1 MAKNQGEKVRKNAK
15 NQQLSA
21 KRKKNPQPNNGQKKD
36 RSKKRRAE
44 KDQKQNGVQNPQT
57 GSGTGRSNSG
67 SIFAYSVTNKL
78 EKGNDKFNQ
87 TVAMKDDSNSVLAIA
102 AGPKQL
108 AILKGA
114 NGKYTFSFD
123 KSTLAL
129 LNFGPEFAQSDL
141 ATILENQ
148 LDVSDDEG
156 SISVFQKANEE
167 FVFQVKAQNKKPIVI
182 KIGAFDVSIEY
193 EGKTYT
199 ALLDANAIGAKKED
213 ATNNFTLSTK
223 FFEELADS
231 NNRKIKNI
239 RTISIP
245 PFLWG
250 EYFSIMVAKQ
260 PAPQSNQ
267 NAVFKKEQIGNLEL
281 ITCLLNGQPPYCFV
295 KDVNKNVVYLYHDG
309 GLRKVKNIKVFSK
322 NANPFILVETT
333 NKKSVRLELPS
344 AANRNRNRNSF
355 IADLESNVLDI
366 THAPVTDPN
375 MLEPRL
381 NFIDKNGNAL
391 PVEKKDSTDYDNY
404 VFAVKPRSTTV
415 KDKEKTEKTVKTEE
429 PKKPEE
435 EPKKP
440 KEEKKEEKKEEEK
453 DWELPGGSKKINVT
467 FLAETLLPISAA
479 FCLFGAALTGL
490 GPFIVVGIIAM
501 VASAVLMAIDGVE
514 MHWSKRKI
522 DMQLR
527 DNKYSKFREHD
538 NEYGKALEKS
548 NENLMEAQ
556 AMVENS
562 SGEDDFSRKFMDLY
576 GQFGISPEGPNLAE
590 RYLFALNQIP
600 TAEDYQA
607 FAQIE
612 YASTDQSRNDLIEAY
627 LGTKIDADRE
637 KLRQAFYQPA
647 FFDVAHN
654 DEQSAAST
662 QLERWCKQAE
672 EVEKLEKDN
681 SATPKQI
688 EEAKSQLTNIERD
701 VFERIF
707 PNNDSFETLA
717 QERSIEDIQTIIQS
731 YPSQISASDNDA
743 VKEQKLNALIDKH
756 LPSLKNKDK
765 ADVRT
770 FIQDQIKADQSK
782 AKGKKPSAR
791 QQEKEEKEKQEKLQT
806 FAKTKNE
813 ALQTAQRAKL
823 FRDKEGKLSIKQVR
837 EFVSACTKASN
848 SSYETREKRKEIEKY
863 FKKNSNEAVQALLTL
878 ETDKARQ
885 KDLIVRYG
893 DFFAKKFLYQSDS
906 QILLEGLTDSLSP
919 ENRELAQ
926 AAFAYH
932 AARIDKQLAN
942 MHGQIYQTE
951 SEKQSLKMVNT
962 YAKLIEQAQLVA
974 QGKLP
979 KGLEALTGKMYDAML
994 FGDCEYIAGESDL
1007 PSHIYVA
1014 KILNSASN
1022 QYKDLHRRIKDSKIL
1037 QEILAAYI
1045 SPKKSNNIYM
1055 PKNSYT
1061 KYLKGAGTVENFG
1074 QLSGYNS
1081 SEEKITLLD
1090 IVEAHIKEAFIARYI
1105 ELVNNKTTEKDHDK
1119 LAVQEQQVREKMEAL
1134 STDDIIKFLQDDFAD
1149 TWGND
1154 RLTTYLNLHK
1164 EKEKFDKEIEERTSF
1179 SGQAEELK
1187 LKKLP
1192 TKVVSFK
1199 DGEIVIHDKELAGLI
1214 KEYGTIFTD
1223 LSLAEQEAFVQL
1235 SYARMQY
1242 AAEIEKNKNL
1252 TPGQIESFE
1261 SQIDQIDRFCE
1272 DKFDGTLARRFVS
1285 ELARINLK
1293 DLVSAENQ
1301 AEADATLRDLAQKG
1315 DKTVFNTCSKDAQE
1329 KFSDQLDEHKQIISL
1344 IRSLPPQERARVIRE
1359 IENNKGDIVKA
1370 VCAAAS
1376 MAEVDGKTVLD
1387 HIAAKADLSA
1397 ENLRE
1402 GRVRLTKKDL
1412 ESIAKSLKN
1421 NEYATVQSTANRTY
1435 TVQEQTLG
1443 EELINQGVK
1452 RGVKQAQMTQEELD
1466 GQSENIPA
1474 EESIKNIEELQENF
1488 MEIVNQIQNNLGKTP
1503 NSFYDFSKDDIDNI
1517 LRLDRATLHKYG
1529 VEEEDVRAVLEGLS
1543 SAELSSVTK
1552 ILTKYR
1558 KKSKKL
1564 SRKKASDA
1572 NARLKRNNKLKELW
1586 KSAKTQLEAAFE
1598 AKVKK
1603 KKAEFAAEKDESIK
1617 KTKLKKHKESKKI
1630 RKSARHYVRRKIF
1643 NKNKDKAAEKVEE
1656 NAAEAAAQNVV
1667 DNAVEQEAQT

>member
-1 MAKNQGEKVRKNAK
+1 M
-15 NQQLSA
+15 
-21 KRKKNPQPNNGQKKD
+21 
-36 RSKKRRAE
+36 
-44 KDQKQNGVQNPQT
+44 
-57 GSGTGRSNSG
+57 
-67 SIFAYSVTNKL
+67 
-78 EKGNDKFNQ
+78 
-87 TVAMKDDSNSVLAIA
+87 
-102 AGPKQL
+102 
-108 AILKGA
+108 
-114 NGKYTFSFD
+114 
-123 KSTLAL
+123 
-129 LNFGPEFAQSDL
+129 
-141 ATILENQ
+141 
-148 LDVSDDEG
+148 
-156 SISVFQKANEE
+156 
-167 FVFQVKAQNKKPIVI
+167 
-182 KIGAFDVSIEY
+182 
-193 EGKTYT
+193 
-199 ALLDANAIGAKKED
+199 
-213 ATNNFTLSTK
+213 
-223 FFEELADS
+223 
-231 NNRKIKNI
+231 
-239 RTISIP
+239 
-245 PFLWG
+245 
-250 EYFSIMVAKQ
+250 
-260 PAPQSNQ
+260 
-267 NAVFKKEQIGNLEL
+267 
-281 ITCLLNGQPPYCFV
+281 
-295 KDVNKNVVYLYHDG
+295 
-309 GLRKVKNIKVFSK
+309 
-322 NANPFILVETT
+322 
-333 NKKSVRLELPS
+333 
-344 AANRNRNRNSF
+344 
-355 IADLESNVLDI
+355 
-366 THAPVTDPN
+366 
-375 MLEPRL
+375 
-381 NFIDKNGNAL
+381 
-391 PVEKKDSTDYDNY
+391 
-404 VFAVKPRSTTV
+404 
-415 KDKEKTEKTVKTEE
+415 
-429 PKKPEE
+429 
-435 EPKKP
+435 
-440 KEEKKEEKKEEEK
+440 
-453 DWELPGGSKKINVT
+453 PGGSKKINVT

-501 VASAVLMAIDGVE
+501 VASAVLMAIDGAE

-576 GQFGISPEGPNLAE
+576 GQFGISPEEPNLAE

-600 TAEDYQA
+600 TAEDYEA

-627 LGTKIDADRE
+627 LGTKIDADQE

-837 EFVSACTKASN
+837 EFVSACTKASS

-906 QILLEGLTDSLSP
+906 QILLERLTDRLSP
-919 ENRELAQ
+919 ENRDLAQ

-942 MHGQIYQTE
+942 MHGRIYQTE

-1119 LAVQEQQVREKMEAL
+1119 LAVQEQQVREKMGAL
-1134 STDDIIKFLQDDFAD
+1134 STDDIIEFLQDDFAD
-1149 TWGND
+1149 SWEND
-1154 RLTTYLNLHK
+1154 RLTTYLNLYK

-1179 SGQAEELK
+1179 SGQVKELK

-1192 TKVVSFK
+1192 KKVASIK

-1293 DLVSAENQ
+1293 ELVSAENQ
-1301 AEADATLRDLAQKG
+1301 AAADATLRDLAQKG
-1315 DKTVFNTCSKDAQE
+1315 DKTVFNTCSKDVQE

-1376 MAEVDGKTVLD
+1376 MTEVDGKTVLD

-1474 EESIKNIEELQENF
+1474 EESIKNLEELQENF

-1617 KTKLKKHKESKKI
+1617 KTKLKKRKESKKI